1 MAIIIWV
8 QGFYINMNQYIAMK
22 YIHMRH
28 YIYIYI
34 LIGYNDYYYISLYN
48 NMHPD
53 EYTAN
58 NTNYND
64 NNNDNET
71 NSMTIMNMF
80 IISIDIQ

>member
-1 MAIIIWV
+1 
-8 QGFYINMNQYIAMK
+8 
-22 YIHMRH
+22 
-28 YIYIYI
+28 
-34 LIGYNDYYYISLYN
+34 
-48 NMHPD
+48 MHPD

-71 NSMTIMNMF
+71 NNMTIMNMF